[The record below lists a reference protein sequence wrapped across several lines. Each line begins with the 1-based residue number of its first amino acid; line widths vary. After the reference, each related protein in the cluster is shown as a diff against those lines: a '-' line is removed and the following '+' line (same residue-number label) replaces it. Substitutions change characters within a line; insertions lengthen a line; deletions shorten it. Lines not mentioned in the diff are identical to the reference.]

1 MHSFVVSTT
10 TLVNSY
16 NGIFT
21 DIQESRADNCIF
33 FFGETTSPSGDIL
46 QDRWWFP
53 MRLPWCLFFQINNRC
68 IGGVSPSLIAN
79 PIMSTQLGQIS
90 NIYENYLV
98 IQKEIQ
104 TKKILGNIHADSPD
118 SLEVDGQYLQQD
130 HKPTGHYRSVGSPS
144 LPKHS

>member
-1 MHSFVVSTT
+1 MLILTALIPSINYWLKSREPVKSVLDYPPSPFNCKLATVGPKWLVGLEKFMHSFVVSTT

-53 MRLPWCLFFQINNRC
+53 TRLPWCLFFQINNRC

-79 PIMSTQLGQIS
+79 PIMTTQLGQIS
-90 NIYENYLV
+90 NIYEN
-98 IQKEIQ
+98 
-104 TKKILGNIHADSPD
+104 
-118 SLEVDGQYLQQD
+118 
-130 HKPTGHYRSVGSPS
+130 
-144 LPKHS
+144 